1 MSALEQKG
9 LEEAI
14 GYRFQNPNTLRTAL
28 THSSYANER
37 TGKRDGCNERLE
49 FLGDSVLSLIVCDY
63 LYRTYPNYPEG
74 KLTILRKNA
83 VCQAALAEYGMQIG
97 LGNYIL
103 LGRGEEKDGREK
115 PKILED
121 AFESLLG
128 AMYLDCGELSRVA
141 EFLLP
146 FVKRKLAQTEE
157 PEDAKTK
164 LQRFVQQT
172 PGEEL
177 HYVVVEESGPDNA
190 KTFTVK
196 VYINSND
203 FGTGCGTSKKEAEQN
218 AAHEALKNY
227 IPSERQ

>member
-1 MSALEQKG
+1 
-9 LEEAI
+9 
-14 GYRFQNPNTLRTAL
+14 
-28 THSSYANER
+28 
-37 TGKRDGCNERLE
+37 
-49 FLGDSVLSLIVCDY
+49 
-63 LYRTYPNYPEG
+63 
-74 KLTILRKNA
+74 
-83 VCQAALAEYGMQIG
+83 MQIG
-97 LGNYIL
+97 LGNYVL

-177 HYVVVEESGPDNA
+177 HYAVVDESGPDNA

-203 FGTGCGTSKKEAEQN
+203 FGTGRGTSKKEAEQN
-218 AAHEALKNY
+218 AAHEALQNY